1 MSIIFDVLLLAV
13 IVFCCKRGAKRGVG
27 ITLVSIV
34 IFVIAMTGAGYLSRE
49 YSGGM
54 QTALD
59 PFLSGLMESQG
70 APKVQEE
77 MGMRQNAI
85 SVNDKIDE
93 DPTFIYDYCNAC
105 LTELG
110 ISGKTA
116 EKFSGLAA
124 QKLVNGASA
133 ADAVNE
139 TYCEAVAYFIGVII
153 AFALIIIFLTVVAEL
168 THLRPKMKL
177 TETDNEFFGVIS
189 GFVKGVVVCIAL
201 SWVFSFLG
209 IAIGRSTVENSI
221 LGEFLLS
228 LNYLTGIA
236 VA

>member
-1 MSIIFDVLLLAV
+1 MSIIFDVLLLAFIAV
-13 IVFCCKRGAKRGVG
+13 CCKKGAKRGVAA
-27 ITLVSIV
+27 TLVSIV
-34 IFVIAMTGAGYLSRE
+34 IIVIAMTGAGYLSKE

-70 APKVQEE
+70 APRVQEE
-77 MGMRQNAI
+77 MGMRKNAI
-85 SVNDKIDE
+85 SVNDKIKE
-93 DPTFIYDYCNAC
+93 DPSFIYDYCEAC
-105 LTELG
+105 LTKLG

-116 EKFSGLAA
+116 EKFSSLAA

-133 ADAVNE
+133 NDAVNE

-153 AFALIIIFLTVVAEL
+153 AFALIIIFLTVVVEL
-168 THLRPKMKL
+168 THLKPKLSLK
-177 TETDNEFFGVIS
+177 EGDNEFYGIIA
-189 GFVKGVVVCIAL
+189 GFVRGVVLAIAL
-201 SWVFSFLG
+201 CWVFSFLG
-209 IAIGRSTVENSI
+209 IVIGRNTLENSI
-221 LGEFLLS
+221 LGKFLLS